1 MSKQLLV
8 AVTLGVLFACSDGTG
23 PTAGVLKVNL
33 ITPNSG
39 GDGAILLTI
48 AGPAALTSASS
59 ANGLRLFSQPPLGAA
74 NRFVLTG
81 ILTGGTIL
89 TIGVADVTRAS
100 AYSAT
105 IQQVAMPTYQLRP
118 FLTGYSLTVSQ

>member
-8 AVTLGVLFACSDGTG
+8 AAALGVLFACSDGTA
-23 PTAGVLKVNL
+23 PRAGVLNVNL

-48 AGPAALTSASS
+48 AGPAALTSASP
-59 ANGLRLFSQPPLGAA
+59 ATGLRLFSQPPLGAA
-74 NRFVLTG
+74 NHFVLTG
-81 ILTGGTIL
+81 TLTGGTLL
-89 TIGVADVTRAS
+89 TIGVADVARAL
-100 AYSAT
+100 AYTAM
-105 IQQVAMPTYQLRP
+105 IQQVATPTSQLRP

>member
-1 MSKQLLV
+1 VSKQLLV
-8 AVTLGVLFACSDGTG
+8 LVALGVLFACSNNTG
-23 PTAGVLKVNL
+23 PTGGVLNVNL

-48 AGPAALTSASS
+48 SGPAALTSVSP

-81 ILTGGTIL
+81 VLTGGTIL
-89 TIGVADVTRAS
+89 TIGVADIARAS

-105 IQQVAMPTYQLRP
+105 IQQVAVPTYQLRP
-118 FLTGYSLTVSQ
+118 VLTGYSLTVSP